1 MTAVASSAASSTSL
15 HIGTFTPEG
24 TFDAAIA
31 HLGHLVDLGVDVVE
45 VMPVAAFGGTHGW
58 GYDGVAPY
66 AVQQAY
72 GGPAAFQRFVDACH
86 GRGLGVCLDVVYNH
100 LGPTGNYLAEFGPY
114 FTDTHTTPWG
124 PAVNLDAD
132 GSHEVRRWVVDN
144 ALRWFRDFHV
154 DALRLDAVHEPARR
168 VGAAHPRAGSPTRPL
183 LSQQSLGRPLDLIAE
198 SDLNDAIMVT
208 PTVEGG
214 RGMTAQWDDDIHH
227 ALHVALTG
235 ETQGYY
241 ADFAGSNEAWPEGGS
256 ISVLAKTLTDAF
268 LHDGRLST
276 FRGEVWGARV
286 DPEVRSGHEFL
297 AYLQTHDQVG
307 NRATGDRISDQ
318 VSPGQQA
325 IGAALYLLS
334 PFTAMV
340 FMGEE
345 WRASTPF
352 AFFTSFEEEWLA
364 EAVRTGRRA
373 EFAAHGWNEAD
384 VPDPQDPATRAH
396 SVLDWSEPNAPGHN
410 EMLHFYREAHQG
422 AAHAARRRLRR
433 PARHVGDLRR
443 GRSVAH
449 HVARVRPRRR
459 QPRRARRRRPVC
471 GRGRARARVVG
482 PVADRRLPRCQ
493 AGRPRRRGPAHS
505 RLTSPPLEWP
515 RSHSGPTTLAARVA
529 ATSQWSHAYLV
540 HVGPRGHSTV
550 RARSSRRASGRAG
563 ERASG
568 EGEWPAQGEG
578 VRRRARLRGDVL
590 NGRAARPP
598 GRSRPRVSGL
608 LDADHA
614 LLGRRGDEGAVLAE
628 DLADGQ
634 ATAAHGRRRLLGVE
648 QPLVEAHVAVEPHGV
663 VEARD
668 PQATVGPDEAVPAQH
683 RLEQRVV
690 AGVGE
695 DGGVQQRVVGE
706 PVDGAHPHVV
716 RRDLFGPGVEEHVA
730 LDGSQARSGA
740 TRRCAGRRGG
750 RPRGRRRRGT

>member
-1 MTAVASSAASSTSL
+1 MTPESLSVWAPSASRVDVVVARVDGSGAEPTSAAQRHAMTAGDGGWWTWPRPDDVTLDYSFSIDGGDPRPDPRSAWLPHGVHAASRTFDAAAHTWGDAEWRGTRDGRGVLGGVVYEL

-31 HLGHLVDLGVDVVE
+31 HLEHLVELGVDVVE
-45 VMPVAAFGGTHGW
+45 VMPVAAFAGTHGW

-66 AVQQAY
+66 AVQQTY

-86 GRGLGVCLDVVYNH
+86 VRGLGVCLDVVYNH

-144 ALRWFRDFHV
+144 AVRWFRDFHV
-154 DALRLDAVHEPARR
+154 DALRLDAVHELRDTSEPHILAQ
-168 VGAAHPRAGSPTRPL
+168 
-183 LSQQSLGRPLDLIAE
+183 LSGETASLADELGRPLDLIAE
-198 SDLNDAIMVT
+198 SDLNDAVMVT
-208 PTVEGG
+208 PTAEGG

-241 ADFAGSNEAWPEGGS
+241 ADFAGGNEAWPEGGA

-268 LHDGRLST
+268 LHDGRVST
-276 FRGEVWGARV
+276 FRGERWGARV
-286 DPEVRSGHEFL
+286 DPETRSGHEFL

-364 EAVRTGRRA
+364 DAVRSGRRA
-373 EFAAHGWNEAD
+373 EFAAHGWDEAD

-410 EMLHFYREAHQG
+410 EMLHFYRELIKV
-422 AAHAARRRLRR
+422 RRTQ
-433 PARHVGDLRR
+433 PDVASGDLRATTVTFDETARWMILSR
-443 GRSVAH
+443 GS
-449 HVARVRPRRR
+449 
-459 QPRRARRRRPVC
+459 
-471 GRGRARARVVG
+471 
-482 PVADRRLPRCQ
+482 
-493 AGRPRRRGPAHS
+493 
-505 RLTSPPLEWP
+505 
-515 RSHSGPTTLAARVA
+515 
-529 ATSQWSHAYLV
+529 V
-540 HVGPRGHSTV
+540 HVV
-550 RARSSRRASGRAG
+550 ANLAGRAG
-563 ERASG
+563 VVPFAGEVEHVLAS
-568 EGEWPAQGEG
+568 W
-578 VRRRARLRGDVL
+578 
-590 NGRAARPP
+590 
-598 GRSRPRVSGL
+598 GRSPIVDSHGVS
-608 LDADHA
+608 LDGHDV
-614 LLGRRGDEGAVLAE
+614 AVLRT
-628 DLADGQ
+628 
-634 ATAAHGRRRLLGVE
+634 TA
-648 QPLVEAHVAVEPHGV
+648 
-663 VEARD
+663 
-668 PQATVGPDEAVPAQH
+668 
-683 RLEQRVV
+683 
-690 AGVGE
+690 
-695 DGGVQQRVVGE
+695 
-706 PVDGAHPHVV
+706 
-716 RRDLFGPGVEEHVA
+716 
-730 LDGSQARSGA
+730 
-740 TRRCAGRRGG
+740 
-750 RPRGRRRRGT
+750 